1 LPARASCPV
10 GKIVEMTGAL
20 AWKYTLCDADA
31 VREVEELPRLENA
44 LQTGLAAR
52 RDKPALV
59 APLPQH
65 LPVLGDGF
73 ADPQF
78 FKAIARP
85 HRVSD
90 RLRFSVSANG
100 CPVTDY
106 VKCIMLI
113 RQTYFSSPAI
123 EERLGSSVRQ
133 LVERG
138 RASAGPLS
146 YPIETLIKVP

>member
-1 LPARASCPV
+1 
-10 GKIVEMTGAL
+10 MTGAL

-52 RDKPALV
+52 RDKPGLV

-90 RLRFSVSANG
+90 RLRFSVSG
-100 CPVTDY
+100 VTDY
-106 VKCIMLI
+106 VKCIILI
-113 RQTYFSSPAI
+113 RQTHFSSPAI

-133 LVERG
+133 LVEHG

-146 YPIETLIKVP
+146 YPIETFTEVP